1 MWLVWLKGQGF
12 SKYIIWKKGDIF
24 SNSVAFSRNLNFK
37 ARLEENQVI
46 HATQFDLAT
55 LKKMTSEKTKSVTI
69 YADIVYGPTTVE
81 VISLYNF

>member
-1 MWLVWLKGQGF
+1 MV
-12 SKYIIWKKGDIF
+12 
-24 SNSVAFSRNLNFK
+24 FSRNLNFK

-69 YADIVYGPTTVE
+69 YADIVYGPTTAE